1 MKEELLKINESCDSN
16 NGISSQ
22 RQTLVFFLTFEIF
35 EHRKG
40 LRRFPRFFKL
50 LLEFFLVEYRFE
62 AIYSNSIQETIDL
75 WSGIHLR
82 YADHVLRSFGLVRD
96 IYDVIRCF
104 VTCTIHATI
113 RAIAPIDR
121 KWNDAVFV
129 RRYPSEFD
137 YSAGPRN

>member
-1 MKEELLKINESCDSN
+1 MSLETDKESLQIRL
-16 NGISSQ
+16 ISSRGNFQ
-22 RQTLVFFLTFEIF
+22 ASKSCR
-35 EHRKG
+35 G

-50 LLEFFLVEYRFE
+50 IRLEFFVEEYLFE
-62 AIYSNSIQETIDL
+62 FHSGPRGYEETIWIFGMEYIFDTFQFL
-75 WSGIHLR
+75 
-82 YADHVLRSFGLVRD
+82 FGLVRD
-96 IYDVIRCF
+96 IYGVIRCF

-137 YSAGPRN
+137 YSARSRN